1 MFFRNREKGSLKF
14 NNTGGGYNNNGFDCI
29 VSLGYNCEVS
39 FRIED
44 YIGRHLDSYPLS
56 WAYIHDQSKTSD
68 IIEHLDDMLSGET
81 TVNIRSGMIWCG
93 KLNVSFH
100 TKISHSSL
108 TEDNKEQYVK
118 KALPEMKARFSYLR
132 KKFNELF
139 QSNKSTLFVLKC
151 QEINKYDSIIQYL
164 DKLEKKISDKYLS
177 GKFFLLVVTDDRNL
191 YNMLKTVKSNNR
203 GCSLISGF
211 ADDADTKCGGDIEG
225 WLETLNYFNHIKDIT
240 YNELNYEATTISKN
254 ENRNTYAKQYMDLKA
269 WCDEL
274 QEGKDWIENQWKN
287 KCKECDEL
295 RQQLQDKA

>member
-1 MFFRNREKGSLKF
+1 MVFRNKGKGLRLKI
-14 NNTGGGYNNNGFDCI
+14 GEWYNENGFDCI

-39 FRIED
+39 FRIQD
-44 YIGRHLDSYPLS
+44 YIGRKLDSYPLS
-56 WAYIHDQSKTSD
+56 WAYIHDQSKMGEV
-68 IIEHLDDMLSGET
+68 IEHLDDMLSGDT
-81 TVNIRSGMIWCG
+81 TVNIRSGMIHCG

-108 TEDNKEQYVK
+108 TEDNREQYMK
-118 KALPEMKARFSYLR
+118 KALPEMKVRLSYLR

-151 QEINKYDSIIQYL
+151 QEVNAYDSIIRYL
-164 DKLEKKISDKYLS
+164 DELEKIILDKYLT
-177 GKFFLLVVTDDRNL
+177 GKFFLLVVTDDRDL
-191 YNMLKTVKSNNR
+191 YNMLKSVKSNNR

-225 WLETLNYFNHIKDIT
+225 WLESLNYFNHIKDIT
-240 YNELNYEATTISKN
+240 YSKFNYVASTISKN
-254 ENRNTYAKQYMDLKA
+254 ENKNTYAKQYMELKA

-274 QEGKDWIENQWKN
+274 QEGKDWIETQWKN

-295 RQQLQDKA
+295 RQQLQGIER